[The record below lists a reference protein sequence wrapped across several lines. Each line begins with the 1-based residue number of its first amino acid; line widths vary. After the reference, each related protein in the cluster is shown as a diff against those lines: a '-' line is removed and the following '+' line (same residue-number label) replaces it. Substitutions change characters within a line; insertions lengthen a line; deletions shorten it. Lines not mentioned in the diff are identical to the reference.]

1 MALCF
6 SINATTLPQHH
17 HGKLNYR
24 SNKKC
29 LESVRNLVKTTGVA
43 SVVSAPQE
51 SLQKGNWVKLICGA
65 SFEDVV
71 DVRNLSLVY
80 TLAGVD
86 CIDCAA
92 DASIVNAVNE
102 GIEAAR
108 EIVYLRKPWVMISVN
123 DDEDLHFR
131 KAEFDPEE
139 CPLDCSRPCE
149 TICPAS
155 AISLQQ
161 HQSTTE
167 LSHGTETLNVLK
179 GGVITER
186 CYGCGRCFPVCP
198 YDKIRMAMYTRDAA
212 ATAELLKRNDVDAI
226 EIHTGGRQTAP
237 FEGLWNDL
245 GNSTGY
251 LKLVAVSLP
260 YAGDSTISSMNTIYT
275 MMEPHLPCLNLWQL
289 DGRPMSGDIGRG
301 ATRESIAFAACLAA
315 VKDKP
320 HGFFQLAGGTNAH
333 TVEGLKKEG
342 LFQTTLVAEN
352 SKDNR
357 SMPTSLASSHALIG
371 GIAYGGYARKI
382 VGRVLSSMRS
392 QHGLVHIEDYPEH
405 LLQALANALDLVG
418 TVKCYDPCQF
428 GVLYTMAT
436 GQLFSRTTQALF
448 YNYKQL
454 PIQRML
460 DFDFLCGRE
469 LPSVAGIIN
478 PGAEGFQKLFFGQEE
493 IAIPVH
499 STVEAACTA
508 HPTADVFINFA
519 SFRSAAASSMAA
531 LKQPTVRV
539 VAIIAEGVPQAD
551 TKQLIACARANN
563 KVVIGPA
570 TVGGI
575 QAGAFKIGETS
586 GTIDNIIAC
595 KLYRPGSVGFASKS
609 VHLPSD
615 VVLVYQSPFTII
627 AVYVKSS
634 ENNASFPT
642 AGGMSNELY
651 NAIARVTD
659 GIYEGIA
666 IGGDVFPGSTLSDHV
681 LRFNNIPQ
689 VKMMVVLGELG
700 GRDEYSLVEALKQ
713 GKGAKSGG
721 ELESPQ
727 AKTQAL
733 KDAGAVDEGKI
744 TPVKE
749 FTPPQVPE
757 DLNIAIK
764 SGKVRAPT
772 HIISTISDERGE
784 EPCYA
789 GVPMSSIVEQGYG
802 VGDVISLLWFKRSL
816 PRYCTHFME
825 ARAGKDLVSSLVSG
839 LLTIGP
845 RFGGAIDDATRYFK
859 DAYDK
864 ERGDNRD
871 KRVELLQRFART
883 HFPSVKYMEYAVQV
897 ETYTLSKANN
907 LVLNIDGAIGS
918 LFLDLLAGSR
928 MFTKPEIDE
937 IVGIGYLNGLFAH
950 LRPEETETTSIPS
963 SPMGGCSLHQVREL
977 QIAGAMLTC
986 SAQAFSFSNFL
997 SLQFAEMPVQ
1007 LLD

>member
-1 MALCF
+1 
-6 SINATTLPQHH
+6 
-17 HGKLNYR
+17 
-24 SNKKC
+24 
-29 LESVRNLVKTTGVA
+29 
-43 SVVSAPQE
+43 
-51 SLQKGNWVKLICGA
+51 
-65 SFEDVV
+65 
-71 DVRNLSLVY
+71 
-80 TLAGVD
+80 
-86 CIDCAA
+86 
-92 DASIVNAVNE
+92 
-102 GIEAAR
+102 
-108 EIVYLRKPWVMISVN
+108 
-123 DDEDLHFR
+123 
-131 KAEFDPEE
+131 
-139 CPLDCSRPCE
+139 
-149 TICPAS
+149 
-155 AISLQQ
+155 
-161 HQSTTE
+161 
-167 LSHGTETLNVLK
+167 
-179 GGVITER
+179 
-186 CYGCGRCFPVCP
+186 
-198 YDKIRMAMYTRDAA
+198 
-212 ATAELLKRNDVDAI
+212 
-226 EIHTGGRQTAP
+226 
-237 FEGLWNDL
+237 
-245 GNSTGY
+245 
-251 LKLVAVSLP
+251 
-260 YAGDSTISSMNTIYT
+260 
-275 MMEPHLPCLNLWQL
+275 
-289 DGRPMSGDIGRG
+289 
-301 ATRESIAFAACLAA
+301 
-315 VKDKP
+315 
-320 HGFFQLAGGTNAH
+320 
-333 TVEGLKKEG
+333 
-342 LFQTTLVAEN
+342 
-352 SKDNR
+352 
-357 SMPTSLASSHALIG
+357 
-371 GIAYGGYARKI
+371 
-382 VGRVLSSMRS
+382 
-392 QHGLVHIEDYPEH
+392 
-405 LLQALANALDLVG
+405 
-418 TVKCYDPCQF
+418 
-428 GVLYTMAT
+428 
-436 GQLFSRTTQALF
+436 
-448 YNYKQL
+448 
-454 PIQRML
+454 
-460 DFDFLCGRE
+460 
-469 LPSVAGIIN
+469 
-478 PGAEGFQKLFFGQEE
+478 
-493 IAIPVH
+493 
-499 STVEAACTA
+499 
-508 HPTADVFINFA
+508 
-519 SFRSAAASSMAA
+519 MAA

-551 TKQLIACARANN
+551 TKQLIAYARANN

-586 GTIDNIIAC
+586 GTLDNIIAC
-595 KLYRPGSVGFASKS
+595 KLYRPGSVGFVSKS

-615 VVLVYQSPFTII
+615 GVLVYQSPLTII

-713 GKGAKSGG
+713 GKVNKPVVAWVSGTCARLFKSKVQFGHAGAKSGG
-721 ELESPQ
+721 EMESAQ
-727 AKTQAL
+727 AKNQAL
-733 KDAGAVDEGKI
+733 KDAGAVVPNSYEAFETAIRKHLRNWLVDEGKI

-749 FTPPQVPE
+749 FTPPQIPE

-789 GVPMSSIVEQGYG
+789 GMPMSSIVEQGYG

-825 ARAGKDLVSSLVSG
+825 TG

-864 ERGDNRD
+864 GLTPYEFVEGM
-871 KRVELLQRFART
+871 KKKGIRV
-883 HFPSVKYMEYAVQV
+883 PV

-918 LFLDLLAGSR
+918 LFSDLLAGSR

-937 IVGIGYLNGLFAH
+937 IVGIRYLNTFHWFDWAH

-963 SPMGGCSLHQVREL
+963 PKGGCSLHQVREL